1 MGNLLSKANRAHKF
15 WLLCFF
21 FLSPISNLK
30 SFLFSYH
37 FREGCFKDTS
47 LSDSR
52 ITMSR
57 ILRSIVIICD
67 YELKLEDGA
76 LIFLYCLFRY
86 DCEIRMTASSG
97 EYHQSHQPS
106 DLILIIDVG
115 RVLTSSKLLF
125 THCVISIF
133 GKRNC
138 GKKQRVTV
146 FDVSVVERVRQ
157 AKIMGSSRGRWKR
170 LKLGFVL

>member
-1 MGNLLSKANRAHKF
+1 MFGAVGQVGNLLSKANRAHKF

-52 ITMSR
+52 IAMSR

-76 LIFLYCLFRY
+76 LIFLHCLFRY
-86 DCEIRMTASSG
+86 D
-97 EYHQSHQPS
+97 
-106 DLILIIDVG
+106 
-115 RVLTSSKLLF
+115 
-125 THCVISIF
+125 
-133 GKRNC
+133 
-138 GKKQRVTV
+138 
-146 FDVSVVERVRQ
+146 
-157 AKIMGSSRGRWKR
+157 
-170 LKLGFVL
+170 